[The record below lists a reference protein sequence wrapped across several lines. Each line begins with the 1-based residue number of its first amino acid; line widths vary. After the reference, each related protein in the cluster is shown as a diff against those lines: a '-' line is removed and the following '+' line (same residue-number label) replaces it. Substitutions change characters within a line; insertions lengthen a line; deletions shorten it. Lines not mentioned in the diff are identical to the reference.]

1 MNDFHGNKIRK
12 KGSWRVFVAKLMNC
26 TYYFR
31 HQEPL
36 KILSKEVAHLE
47 VNKQFHSG
55 YIVTGL

>member
-1 MNDFHGNKIRK
+1 MKDFHGNKIRK

-31 HQEPL
+31 HQEPM

-47 VNKQFHSG
+47 VNK
-55 YIVTGL
+55 